1 MKYSKDKLLDIG
13 IKKLKNF
20 GFVNV
25 TRTNIFEDEVYMYYF
40 KRFMV
45 FLKGKSEE
53 LDRLIDELFSLTN
66 KTGK

>member
-1 MKYSKDKLLDIG
+1 MKYTKDKLLDIG

-25 TRTNIFEDEVYMYYF
+25 TKTNIFEDEVYLYYF

-53 LDRLIDELFSLTN
+53 LDRSIEELFSLAN
-66 KTGK
+66 KKGK